1 MRLKLVYGIGIDLPA
16 FEAGKLRYRELSR
29 HRQHL
34 RLLLLSPLL
43 GCSTRAAW
51 EQLEALPRAA
61 GALNFFR

>member
-34 RLLLLSPLL
+34 RACDYCFSHRCWDAPRVRR
-43 GCSTRAAW
+43 GNNWKHYRARQA
-51 EQLEALPRAA
+51 R
-61 GALNFFR
+61 